1 MFRYLL
7 AVGTIL
13 LVAMLHIP
21 ATVFDWY
28 FYFWWYDVM
37 MHFLG
42 GVAAGFGGVALWFTL
57 FPDLSVRTREILGQ
71 ALFVLGFVAIVG
83 IGWEWS
89 EAIIGSLEV
98 SSLGMM
104 QPGLTDTMLDFYFDL
119 LGGAVAWLLAQLL
132 LLESKMRSR
141 SM

>member
-13 LVAMLHIP
+13 LVAMLHIL

-57 FPDLSVRTREILGQ
+57 FPDPSVRTGEILGQ

-83 IGWEWS
+83 IAWEWS

-132 LLESKMRSR
+132 LERKMRSR

>member
-1 MFRYLL
+1 MFRYLF

-13 LVAMLHIP
+13 LVAVLHIP

-57 FPDLSVRTREILGQ
+57 FPDSSVCKGEILGQ

-83 IGWEWS
+83 IAWEWS

-132 LLESKMRSR
+132 LERKMRSR